1 MEPAEAL
8 SRPQGIGYYEQGLNL
23 PMPINANRRANRQDT
38 CNDQVVGAILS
49 GWRYDISNISPDLR
63 VDYEAHLYGCGY
75 CRRRQRLH
83 RTVDVLLLA
92 VTSLSFAAFLLAALV
107 MHRMEAITHVTSLHV
122 PLHGESVT
130 VLSRI
135 PASVTISLEAV
146 AIAGVFVSM
155 LLWTLVTIATPI
167 PSMVAAIFHAHI
179 SPELRERLRKQ
190 TA

>member
-1 MEPAEAL
+1 MAM
-8 SRPQGIGYYEQGLNL
+8 STTS
-23 PMPINANRRANRQDT
+23 NRLRGERHDT
-38 CNDQVVGAILS
+38 CNDQVIGAILS
-49 GWRYDISNISPDLR
+49 GWRYDISGISPDLR
-63 VDYEAHLYGCGY
+63 VDYEAHLYSCSH

-107 MHRMEAITHVTSLHV
+107 MHRVEAASHISSVHLH
-122 PLHGESVT
+122 LHGEVAT
-130 VLSRI
+130 LARI
-135 PASVTISLEAV
+135 PSSITVSLEAV

-167 PSMVAAIFHAHI
+167 PNMVAALFHERI